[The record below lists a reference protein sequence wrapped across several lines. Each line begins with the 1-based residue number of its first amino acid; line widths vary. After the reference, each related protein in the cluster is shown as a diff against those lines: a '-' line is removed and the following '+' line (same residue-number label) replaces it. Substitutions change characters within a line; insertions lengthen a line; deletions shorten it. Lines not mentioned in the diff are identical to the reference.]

1 MIIFLLLNIV
11 VILNLVIAI
20 LATTYNDYSQF
31 ERGLF
36 YDTLIQTLPLNR
48 NDENYG
54 FMTCAPSIVAPFIL
68 LITPFVYALKSVPSL
83 QVKVNSAL

>member
-1 MIIFLLLNIV
+1 MIFLVFNIV

-36 YDTLIQTLPLNR
+36 FDTLIQTLPLNR
-48 NDENYG
+48 NDELFG
-54 FMTCAPSIVAPFIL
+54 CMVCAPSIVSLFIL
-68 LITPFVYALKSVPSL
+68 AITPFLYFLKPVPEVL
-83 QVKVNSAL
+83 KKVNTGF